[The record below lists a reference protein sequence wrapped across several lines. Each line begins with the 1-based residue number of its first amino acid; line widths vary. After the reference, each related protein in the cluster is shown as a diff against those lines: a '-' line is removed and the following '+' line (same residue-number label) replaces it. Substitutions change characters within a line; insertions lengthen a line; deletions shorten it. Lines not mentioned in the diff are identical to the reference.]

1 MRKLVK
7 ALAGIAMAFA
17 VVSPV
22 PASAF
27 TLGSLARNIGQ
38 QAKVEFVSVSHRTV
52 APYASVLFC
61 QANPK
66 ECAVRRSRWSRLEVT
81 MTERRFSELKSV
93 NLTVNRSIVPQN
105 DDPKVAGGDVWSL
118 APKAG
123 DCEDYAITKR
133 HELIARGWPSNA
145 LRLGIAYTAFGEGHM
160 VLVVKTTSGDMV
172 LDNRISAIRLW
183 NQTGLRWAML
193 QSAANPA
200 KWMAVTQMGS

>member
-7 ALAGIAMAFA
+7 ALAGIAITFTVINPA
-17 VVSPV
+17 

-27 TLGSLARNIGQ
+27 TLGSLARNIGH
-38 QAKVEFVSVSHRTV
+38 QATVDFVSVSHRTV

-61 QANPK
+61 RQNPE
-66 ECAVRRSRWSRLEVT
+66 ECAVKRSRWSRLEVG
-81 MTERRFSELKSV
+81 MTEQRFNELKAINV
-93 NLTVNRSIVPQN
+93 KINRAIVPQS

-133 HELIARGWPSNA
+133 HELIAGGWPSNA
-145 LRLGIAYTAFGEGHM
+145 LRLGITYTAFGEGHM
-160 VLVVKTTSGDMV
+160 VLVVKTTSGDLV
-172 LDNRISAIRLW
+172 LDNRIDAIRHW

-200 KWMAVTQMGS
+200 KWMTVSQMGS